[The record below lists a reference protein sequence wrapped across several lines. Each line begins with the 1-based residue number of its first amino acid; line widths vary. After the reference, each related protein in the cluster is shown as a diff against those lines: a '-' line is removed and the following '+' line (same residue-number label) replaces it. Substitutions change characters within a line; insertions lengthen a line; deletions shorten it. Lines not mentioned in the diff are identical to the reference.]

1 MNSIVGIFLTEFKA
15 QSVVLA
21 SAAEKNRI
29 IGFDAQMVA
38 QTLFHIVSILLLF
51 YLIGRILLNPVR
63 EILQKRKDS
72 IANEYDYIKN
82 EKQKSMDLKKEYE
95 EKLANINKEANEILE
110 EARKKALS
118 KEREIIK
125 EANEEADRLMARAST
140 EIEREKEKV
149 KDEIKIEIIDVAK
162 VLASKFV
169 ASSIDKSTSDKLLD
183 ETLESMGEETWLN

>member
-1 MNSIVGIFLTEFKA
+1 MNSIVGVFLTGFKA

-21 SAAEKNRI
+21 SAAEKTRI
-29 IGFDAQMVA
+29 VGFDMQMVA

-82 EKQKSMDLKKEYE
+82 EKHKTMDLKKEYE

-110 EARKKALS
+110 EARKKALN

-140 EIEREKEKV
+140 EIEREKEKA
-149 KDEIKIEIIDVAK
+149 KDEIKVEIIDVAK